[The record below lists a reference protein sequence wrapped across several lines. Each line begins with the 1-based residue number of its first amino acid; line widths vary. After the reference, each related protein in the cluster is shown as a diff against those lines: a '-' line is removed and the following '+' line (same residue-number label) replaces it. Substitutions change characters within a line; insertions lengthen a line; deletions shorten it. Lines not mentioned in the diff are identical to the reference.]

1 MSGNGSSG
9 RRILIVGGGVSGLS
23 AAWFLHRRG
32 CRVRVLEAAA
42 RVGGSIT
49 TERKDGYQVE
59 RGPNTTLQRPG
70 REEDAIGRLVSQL
83 GLDDRL
89 LEANPAG
96 KKRFVLRDG
105 RLHALPGSPP
115 AFLATPLFSWRAK
128 LRLLKEPFIGRGKT
142 EETIAEFVERRL
154 GREFLD
160 YAVDPFVSG
169 VYAGTPRELSAWAAV
184 PRIHEIES
192 RYGSL
197 IRGAI
202 ALGKAAKG
210 AGMPAGRQ
218 ISFDA
223 GMAVLP
229 ETIVAKLPEGS
240 VATGRRAT
248 EIVPSGEG
256 WEVAWVGSDD
266 GRGRERGDALVIALP
281 AAATADLV
289 APLSE
294 TAARALRG
302 IDHAPVVS
310 VGLGYA
316 RAQIAHAL
324 DGFGF
329 LAPRPEDMRS
339 LGGLFSSTLF
349 PGRAPR
355 DHALITGFVGGTTD
369 RGAVTLGDE
378 EVFGLLAADLATA
391 LGIDGAPVF
400 RSLTRYDAAI
410 PQYTLGHLDRVE
422 EVDRAL
428 DGHAK
433 LFLRAS
439 WRGGISVA
447 DCVRN
452 GEKLSERMVN
462 FFEEDART

>member
-1 MSGNGSSG
+1 MIESVSDG
-9 RRILIVGGGVSGLS
+9 RRVLIIGAGISGLS
-23 AAWFLHRRG
+23 AAWFLRRRG
-32 CRVRVLEAAA
+32 CQVRVLEAEPRA
-42 RVGGSIT
+42 GGSIA
-49 TERKDGYQVE
+49 TERRDGFLVE
-59 RGPNTTLQRPG
+59 LGPNTTLQRPG

-96 KKRFVLRDG
+96 KKRFVLRNG
-105 RLHALPGSPP
+105 RLQALPGSPP
-115 AFLATPLFSWRAK
+115 AFLATALFSWRAK
-128 LRLLKEPFIGRGKT
+128 LRLLREPFIGRGKT

-169 VYAGTPRELSAWAAV
+169 VYAGTPRELSARAAV

-218 ISFDA
+218 ISFDE

-229 ETIVAKLPEGS
+229 EAIAAKLPEDS
-240 VATGRRAT
+240 VATGHRVTAI
-248 EIVPSGEG
+248 EPSSGG
-256 WEVAWVGSDD
+256 WEIAWTRAD
-266 GRGRERGDALVIALP
+266 GGQGRERGDSVVIALP
-281 AAATADLV
+281 AAATADLI

-294 TAARALRG
+294 TAALALRG
-302 IDHAPVVS
+302 IDHAPIVTM
-310 VGLGYA
+310 GLGYA
-316 RAQIAHAL
+316 RAQIAHPL

-329 LAPRPEDMRS
+329 LVPRPEGMRS

-349 PGRAPR
+349 PGRAPE
-355 DHALITGFVGGTTD
+355 DHVLITGFIGGTTD
-369 RGAVTLGDE
+369 REAVALGDE
-378 EVFGLLAADLATA
+378 EVFGRLAADLAAA
-391 LGIDGAPVF
+391 LGIEGDPVF
-400 RSLTRYDAAI
+400 RSLTRYEAAI
-410 PQYTLGHLDRVE
+410 PQYTLGHLDRIE
-422 EVDRAL
+422 EIDRAL
-428 DGHAK
+428 DDHAG

-439 WRGGISVA
+439 WRDGISVA

-452 GEKLSERMVN
+452 GEKLAERVVLSYK
-462 FFEEDART
+462 